1 MHTAIQYGACVA
13 PYWNITPPGRTT
25 SVHLIQAL
33 ITVDVEIEVFL
44 RQFVVGTVFTQL
56 IKRFVEGGFQL
67 GIILTQA
74 NTGTVAKVFLSL
86 PTGRQRRTLYPQAVS
101 GSLRS
106 RRLHPETRHP
116 DGLPPVRVDQI
127 PVLVSHHIDALLAP
141 VCIGET
147 FRSSPEAR
155 QHVCLSASR
164 WSAGL
169 ASLSRQ
175 SDVSRQRRASEKA
188 ISC

>member
-13 PYWNITPPGRTT
+13 PYWNITPLRCTT

-74 NTGTVAKVFLSL
+74 NTGTVAKVFLSFTDGPAKAYSL
-86 PTGRQRRTLYPQAVS
+86 PAGCFRKP
-101 GSLRS
+101 SLAA
-106 RRLHPETRHP
+106 T
-116 DGLPPVRVDQI
+116 
-127 PVLVSHHIDALLAP
+127 
-141 VCIGET
+141 
-147 FRSSPEAR
+147 SS
-155 QHVCLSASR
+155 
-164 WSAGL
+164 
-169 ASLSRQ
+169 
-175 SDVSRQRRASEKA
+175 
-188 ISC
+188 